1 MTFDSATQRAAQLQS
16 MTGAARGVPVGV
28 VPARIKGQA
37 FASTLSQV
45 QAIPVSGSVP
55 ANQSGGTGVIGPG
68 RQAGSMNFTGT
79 IPGTGYVPGGTPGTV
94 GTPEAVGRGAAA
106 WPSPGGGST
115 GQRIVALARGE
126 MGVAES
132 PPGSNDGPRIR
143 EYRTATQGAA
153 NTPGPWCAY
162 FVSWMYQEAGTPI
175 GPGGE
180 GTGWVPAI
188 ETWGRQQGRYFEGR
202 TPQPGDIA
210 IFERTGDGV
219 ADHTGIVESVGRDG
233 RIHTIEGNTS
243 ENRVSRRT
251 YNLSEI
257 KGFVR
262 PG

>member
-1 MTFDSATQRAAQLQS
+1 MSFESATQRAAQLQS
-16 MTGAARGVPVGV
+16 MSGAARGVPVGV
-28 VPARIKGQA
+28 IPARIKGKA
-37 FASTLSQV
+37 FASQLSQA
-45 QAIPVSGSVP
+45 QTMPVAGSVP
-55 ANQSGGTGVIGPG
+55 ASHSAGAGTIGPG
-68 RQAGSMNFTGT
+68 LQAGSMNFTGT
-79 IPGTGYVPGGTPGTV
+79 IPGMGYAPAGSPGV
-94 GTPEAVGRGAAA
+94 VGRGSAA
-106 WPSPGGGST
+106 WPSPGGGGSA
-115 GQRIVALARGE
+115 GQRVVALARGE

-143 EYRTATQGAA
+143 EYRTATKGAA

-162 FVSWMYQEAGTPI
+162 FVSWMCQQAGTPI
-175 GPGGE
+175 GAGGE

-202 TPQPGDIA
+202 PPQPGDIV